1 LKYQLGYWRWTCLF
15 DIDILM
21 SMKEIPLMDSNNM
34 VDVHL
39 LG

>member
-1 LKYQLGYWRWTCLF
+1 
-15 DIDILM
+15 M